1 MRIIEI
7 EMQCFIA
14 LKKLIEFFNRGQITE
29 HAVYTIT
36 KVPDTFIACG
46 EFVQSPVERFHVV
59 VPDHFHRGSKGAY
72 MLYSH
77 LDTVVNLLIHNH
89 SIFFTDERGNGCQVS
104 QGCGR
109 RNQNRS
115 IDDALEQI
123 LQFTIRRGRKVASR
137 RGELCAIAHDGI
149 DRSLLEAWVH
159 FQAKGTAQSEI
170 DEWATL
176 QMDKASIER
185 FAIRREL

>member
-36 KVPDTFIACG
+36 KVPDTLIACG
-46 EFVQSPVERFHVV
+46 EFVQPPVERFHVV
-59 VPDHFHRGSKGAY
+59 VPDHFHRSSKGTY

-89 SIFFTDERGNGCQVS
+89 GIFFTDERGNGCQVS

-109 RNQNRS
+109 RSQNRS

-123 LQFTIRRGRKVASR
+123 LQFAIRRGGKGATR
-137 RGELCAIAHDGI
+137 RGALWTTPADGNAC
-149 DRSLLEAWVH
+149 SLRAAWGP
-159 FQAKGTAQSEI
+159 FPAQG
-170 DEWATL
+170 
-176 QMDKASIER
+176 R
-185 FAIRREL
+185 GP